1 VITGRIGPAVR
12 VHGVPE
18 STDPPH
24 TRRPLAAV
32 LFDFHGTLAQVEDPR
47 RAVHRA
53 AAACGVALDPMRITA
68 LADALQASGW
78 VGHGRPHRPKI
89 PPHLAEVWA
98 DRDLSEAAHRVAF
111 SGIGDGIGS
120 GIEGFGDALH
130 DRLCDP
136 DGWVAYPDALPALKA
151 LRAAGIPVA
160 LVSNIG
166 FDARTV
172 TRALGLDEYID
183 AYALS
188 YEVGRCKPDPAI
200 FTHACRLLGVE
211 PERTLMVGDNAVDAG
226 AVKAGCVTLVL
237 PDSPPGDTHGLAVVL
252 PLIID

>member
-1 VITGRIGPAVR
+1 M
-12 VHGVPE
+12 PE

-136 DGWVAYPDALPALKA
+136 DGWVG
-151 LRAAGIPVA
+151 RAAGSRRPSTA
-160 LVSNIG
+160 TSWYRT
-166 FDARTV
+166 ARAASP
-172 TRALGLDEYID
+172 RNAP
-183 AYALS
+183 
-188 YEVGRCKPDPAI
+188 RPA
-200 FTHACRLLGVE
+200 R
-211 PERTLMVGDNAVDAG
+211 
-226 AVKAGCVTLVL
+226 
-237 PDSPPGDTHGLAVVL
+237 
-252 PLIID
+252 